1 MSPDALAMRH
11 RLPCLRGA
19 GIRANTYSCMRHV
32 RRSPDSHS
40 RKVKHSVSEL
50 LPEPCMSKRIL
61 IIDGHPDSRADRY
74 VHALSKAYFDGAR
87 LGGHEVRSIIV
98 SELRFPLLRTS
109 EDFRNGEV
117 PGAIREAQ
125 ELIAWA
131 NHVVILFPL
140 WLGSMP
146 AMLKGLLEQT
156 LRPGFAFDESARSG
170 FPKKLL
176 SGRSARII
184 VTMGMPALFYRWYF
198 RAHSLKSLQRNVLR
212 FCGFRPV
219 NACVVGMVE
228 SMTTAQRGEW
238 LAKVQELGLRG
249 E

>member
-1 MSPDALAMRH
+1 
-11 RLPCLRGA
+11 
-19 GIRANTYSCMRHV
+19 
-32 RRSPDSHS
+32 
-40 RKVKHSVSEL
+40 
-50 LPEPCMSKRIL
+50 MSKRIL

-74 VHALSKAYFDGAR
+74 VHALSKAYFDGAN
-87 LGGHEVRSIIV
+87 LGGHLVRSIIV
-98 SELRFPLLRTS
+98 SELDFPLLRTS
-109 EDFRNGEV
+109 EDFRSREA
-117 PGAIREAQ
+117 PAAIRSAQ
-125 ELIAWA
+125 DLMAWA

-146 AMLKGLLEQT
+146 ALLKGFLEQT
-156 LRPGFAFDESARSG
+156 LRPGFAYDESARDG

-198 RAHSLKSLQRNVLR
+198 RAHSLKSLQRNILR

-228 SMTTAQRGEW
+228 SMTSAQRGEW
-238 LAKVQELGLRG
+238 LARVQELGVRG